1 MKKNIS
7 VNLKGYLFNI
17 DEDAFELLNSYLDRL
32 KKHFKNDAGSNEIID
47 DIEDRIAELLREK
60 LSVSK
65 VAITISDVQ
74 DVIKIMGDT
83 TQFDKNE
90 GQSEDS
96 KNSDESDSETNAR
109 RLYRD
114 PDEKIVAGVAS
125 GIAAYFSMDP
135 LWIRLA
141 FVALFFMS
149 PGLLIYILLW
159 IVIPEAKN
167 TAQKL
172 EMRGMPINIENIE
185 KTIKDEFEGINEK
198 FKDFKEKNFSKR
210 KNEPN
215 VFERIASALIQVFAG
230 LVRVIGIFV
239 GILFTVIALVI
250 IIVLIPSFFHTD
262 GFFVVGNSNI
272 LMFSMENFFELVF
285 NSKSD
290 VYMTL
295 TALAIVIGMPLV
307 GMINQG
313 VKLIF
318 GIKRKNYFLGTS
330 FLIVW
335 LTGFL
340 LLIISGIK
348 ISNNYK
354 YAGKEETL
362 IECNEMVSDTLFIE
376 IQNPINLVNESIEE
390 EDVNFLNS
398 SLIYMLDSTS
408 FYGLPKFIINKNA
421 QEFNVIV
428 RKESMGKSYKYAKK
442 LANDLTYSFHFEDSL
457 LQLSPY
463 FRAEKSKKWRVQR
476 AEIEINIPEGK
487 HIKLINRPNL
497 NQELQAATIDESSSF
512 FLFPDGKDFI
522 IRDRVGH
529 RFGVFNFD
537 SPN

>member
-17 DEDAFELLNSYLDRL
+17 DEDAFELLNSYLERL
-32 KKHFKNDAGSNEIID
+32 KKHFKNEAGNSEIIE

-60 LSVSK
+60 LSITK
-65 VAITISDVQ
+65 VAITITDVQ
-74 DVIKIMGDT
+74 EVIVVMGDT
-83 TQFDKNE
+83 NEFDKNE
-90 GQSEDS
+90 NQDQSATEPVG
-96 KNSDESDSETNAR
+96 SEPHPR

-125 GIAAYFSMDP
+125 GIAAFFSVDP

-185 KTIKDEFEGINEK
+185 KTIKEEFEGISEK
-198 FKDFKEKNFSKR
+198 FKDFKEQNFSKK

-215 VFERIASALIQVFAG
+215 VFERVASALVQVFGG
-230 LVRVIGIFV
+230 LIRVIGIFI

-250 IIVLIPSFFHTD
+250 IIILIPSFFHTD
-262 GFFVVGNSNI
+262 GFFVVGNSNV
-272 LMFSMENFFELVF
+272 LMFSMENFFELIF

-354 YAGKEETL
+354 YAGKEEIL
-362 IECNEMVSDTLFIE
+362 IECNDMASDTLFVDLK
-376 IQNPINLVNESIEE
+376 NPIAFINETVEE

-398 SLIYMLDSTS
+398 SLIYMLDSS
-408 FYGLPKFIINKNA
+408 AFYGLPKIIINKNS
-421 QEFNVIV
+421 QDFTVIV
-428 RKESMGKSYKYAKK
+428 RKESLGKSYKLAKK
-442 LANDLTYSFHFEDSL
+442 LANELKYDFHFEDSL
-457 LQLSPY
+457 LLLSTY
-463 FRAEKSKKWRVQR
+463 FSAEKSKKWRVQR

-487 HIKLINRPNL
+487 YIKLVNRPIL
-497 NQELQAATIDESSSF
+497 NQELQAATTDESSSF